1 MNNVSF
7 TKLVTPTVEIAAAFE
22 RWENDAELV
31 PLICPHRNMQELE
44 QHVPVTVD
52 GLTKRLLHSHIYLIY
67 LEGQLIG
74 EMNYQV
80 DPQHLLKKEQGSAW
94 IGINIGEKVGRHKGI
109 GSHALQYLETQ
120 INLHGLKR
128 IELGVFEFNAPA
140 LNLYKKLGFIEIGRV
155 ADFTFWNDRMW
166 QDIRMEKYL

>member
-7 TKLVTPTVEIAAAFE
+7 TKLTTPTAEIATAFD
-22 RWENDAELV
+22 RWENDGELI
-31 PLICPHRNMQELE
+31 PFIRPNRNKQELE
-44 QHVPVTVD
+44 QHMPVTVA
-52 GLTKRLLHSHIYLIY
+52 GLAQRLIHSHIYLIY

-74 EMNYQV
+74 EMSYQI
-80 DPQHLLKKEQGSAW
+80 DPQHLLKKEQRSAW
-94 IGINIGEKVGRHKGI
+94 IGITIGEKIGRHKGI

-120 INLHGLKR
+120 VKLHGLKR

-140 LNLYKKLGFIEIGRV
+140 LKLYKKLGFIEIGRV
-155 ADFTFWNDRMW
+155 ADFTFWNDQMW